1 MHIVTI
7 SQIDDVR
14 RDLLTIMQSHAMG
27 ATDDQTQQIV
37 AAQLRILN
45 LIEDLDRKFALL
57 LLATKK
63 SPAG

>member
-1 MHIVTI
+1 MADETK
-7 SQIDDVR
+7 IDDVR

-45 LIEDLDRKFALL
+45 LI
-57 LLATKK
+57 T
-63 SPAG
+63 P